1 MRFFLSVKKNLVPLL
16 ALSIGG
22 GLVAGY
28 RVDLSFLKPLVGVL
42 LYVMIF
48 PMMVTLSTGDV
59 LKSLKSWKPM
69 ALSLAINFVL
79 APGIAIFLGR
89 VFLGE
94 EPMMALGLY
103 LAAVLPTSGM
113 TASWTGLAEGN
124 LRLSLAMMSVNL
136 LAAAFLLPFYLR
148 LFSTGGMALGGAA
161 VFSSVLKVVLIPLV
175 LGDATRRLLLKRFGS
190 EGYRAMKPI
199 FGGVSS
205 LGVILVVFIAVA
217 MKSPVIVD
225 QWPLAIRTLAPVGV
239 LYAVLMGVSHWAGR
253 LFLRRADAVAL
264 VYATTMRNL
273 TIALGI
279 LMSVSGE
286 SMAVFLLALAYMVQ
300 VPVGAVYMKI
310 SRRGAVKQAMTK
322 LAEVGNV

>member
-1 MRFFLSVKKNLVPLL
+1 MRLLLSVKKNLVPLL

-22 GLVAGY
+22 GLAAGY

-48 PMMVTLSTGDV
+48 PMMVTLSVGDV
-59 LKSLKSWKPM
+59 FKSLKSWKPM
-69 ALSLAINFVL
+69 VLSLVINFVL
-79 APGIAIFLGR
+79 APGVALLLGR
-89 VFLGE
+89 LFLQE
-94 EPMMALGLY
+94 EPMMALGLF

-136 LAAAFLLPFYLR
+136 IAAAFLLPFYLR
-148 LFSTGGMALGGAA
+148 LFSTGGMAMEGTA
-161 VFSSVLKVVLIPLV
+161 VFGSVMKVVLMPLV
-175 LGDATRRLLLKRFGS
+175 LGDVTRRLILKRFGS
-190 EGYRAMKPI
+190 EGYEAMKPF
-199 FGGVSS
+199 FGGISS
-205 LGVILVVFIAVA
+205 LGVVLVVFIAVA
-217 MKSPVIVD
+217 MKSPVIIG
-225 QWPLAIRTLAPVGV
+225 QWPLAVRTLAPVGI
-239 LYAVLMGVSHWAGR
+239 LYGVLMGVAHWAGR
-253 LFLRRADAVAL
+253 LFLRREDAVAL

-300 VPVGAVYMKI
+300 VPVGAVYMRGLRRRA
-310 SRRGAVKQAMTK
+310 SRQATIK
-322 LAEVGNV
+322 LAEAGSA